1 MIDAPF
7 RRRVA
12 ARFAEAAT
20 TYDAQSD
27 VQRHAARRLA
37 ERIAVAGLPPRAR
50 VLEIGCG
57 TGHLT
62 EQLATRLP
70 GAHIVATDIAP
81 AMVAACRARLVH
93 LVQRV
98 RCPGITY
105 AVMDGMHPAINGP
118 FDLICA
124 NLAAQWFDDLPRA
137 ILGLSQLLATDGM
150 LALSM
155 LGAGSFREW
164 RTACS
169 RHGLHPGT
177 LAFPSAQQLAAAFPA
192 GGTIDLAQET
202 WLDHPAGGLDFLRSL
217 RAIGADTPLPGHTPL
232 SVTNLRKVLHEL
244 GPAPAITYE
253 LIYACWQK

>member
-1 MIDAPF
+1 MSDTPF

-12 ARFAEAAT
+12 ARFAEAAA
-20 TYDAQSD
+20 TYDAHSD

-37 ERIAVAGLPPRAR
+37 QRIAVAGLPPRAH

-62 EQLATRLP
+62 EHLAARLP
-70 GAHIVATDIAP
+70 GARIITTDIAP
-81 AMVAACRARLVH
+81 AMVTACRTRLARF
-93 LVQRV
+93 
-98 RCPGITY
+98 PGIAY

-124 NLAAQWFDDLPRA
+124 NLAAQWFDDLPGA
-137 ILGLSQLLATDGM
+137 ILGLTRLLAKDGM
-150 LALSM
+150 LALGI

-164 RTACS
+164 QMACEKQ
-169 RHGLHPGT
+169 GLRPGT
-177 LAFPSAQQLAAAFPA
+177 LAFPSAQQLKAAFPA
-192 GGTIDLAQET
+192 GGTIDLVQET